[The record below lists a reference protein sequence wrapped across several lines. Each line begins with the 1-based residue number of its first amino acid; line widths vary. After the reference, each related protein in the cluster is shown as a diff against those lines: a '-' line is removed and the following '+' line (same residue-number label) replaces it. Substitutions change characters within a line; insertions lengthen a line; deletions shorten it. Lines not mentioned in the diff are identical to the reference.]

1 MGPLPNWP
9 FHGLYIGVI
18 LTTYYKPWE
27 PILQVGPLDPPQ
39 MQGITARTA
48 WFLELS
54 LAKKKHW
61 EGAQTSNPEVGLQEA
76 HHVDASEIRKK
87 TGYVYIY
94 YIYLRYIYIYIYV
107 HIYTLHYT
115 YIYILENI
123 PCFIGFLF

>member
-1 MGPLPNWP
+1 M
-9 FHGLYIGVI
+9 
-18 LTTYYKPWE
+18 
-27 PILQVGPLDPPQ
+27 ILQVGPLDPPQ

-76 HHVDASEIRKK
+76 HHVDASEIRKT
-87 TGYVYIY
+87 TGYMYIY
-94 YIYLRYIYIYIYV
+94 QIYIYIYI
-107 HIYTLHYT
+107 H

-123 PCFIGFLF
+123 PCFIGFLFQEVVLSRASTPLWMEMCFGGR